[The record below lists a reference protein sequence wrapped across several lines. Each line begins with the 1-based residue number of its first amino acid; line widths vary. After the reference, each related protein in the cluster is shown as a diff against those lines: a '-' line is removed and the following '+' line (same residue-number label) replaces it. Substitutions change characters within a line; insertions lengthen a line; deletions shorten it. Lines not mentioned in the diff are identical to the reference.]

1 MIVDHLEDFQ
11 SLETLASFA
20 QVNHALYD
28 LVVPKL
34 YRTVEIKAY
43 NQAAVA
49 YGHSPSLDNSEFA
62 RNSGATISEADFRR

>member
-43 NQAAVA
+43 NQAAVT
-49 YGHSPSLDNSEFA
+49 YGHSPPVETSEF
-62 RNSGATISEADFRR
+62 EEFRSYDQ